1 MTERTKFAVID
12 CEDAPKWAGHESIW
26 VAAYGRPGEHWC
38 GPPACCERAAAVLTT
53 SLWPVAR
60 REHFRAFAGEL
71 PEESELDT
79 YRGLCITGRHE
90 RPWVALQR
98 GARVFLT

>member
-1 MTERTKFAVID
+1 MAERTKFAVID

-38 GPPACCERAAAVLTT
+38 GAIRAAKRWACTLTRA
-53 SLWPVAR
+53 PR

-71 PEESELDT
+71 PDESELDT
-79 YRGLCITGRHE
+79 YRGFCITGR
-90 RPWVALQR
+90 RDPGR
-98 GARVFLT
+98 SARRTPHAAP

>member
-1 MTERTKFAVID
+1 MVQRNKFAVID

-38 GPPACCERAAAVLTT
+38 ARAAP
-53 SLWPVAR
+53 WVAHTDR
-60 REHFRAFAGEL
+60 GFAALMAHPRRACATRYAHREHFRAFLGEL

-79 YRGLCITGRHE
+79 YQGFCVTGR
-90 RPWVALQR
+90 
-98 GARVFLT
+98 